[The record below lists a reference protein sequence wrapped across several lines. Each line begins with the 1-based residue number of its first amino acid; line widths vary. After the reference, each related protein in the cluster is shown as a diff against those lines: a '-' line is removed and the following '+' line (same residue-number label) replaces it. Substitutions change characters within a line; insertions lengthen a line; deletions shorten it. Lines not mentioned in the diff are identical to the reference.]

1 MKFKKMWVHKHPFQS
16 KMVLD
21 IFKGVED
28 VDKAKEEKEK
38 ADLEEKVMAVLIGQ
52 PVNRMKQIDRPITL
66 TMAIQNQGLTKQ
78 RLKAIIVKR

>member
-1 MKFKKMWVHKHPFQS
+1 
-16 KMVLD
+16 MVLD
-21 IFKGVED
+21 ISKGVED

-38 ADLEEKVMAVLIGQ
+38 ADLEEKVIAVLIGQ

>member
-1 MKFKKMWVHKHPFQS
+1 
-16 KMVLD
+16 MVLD